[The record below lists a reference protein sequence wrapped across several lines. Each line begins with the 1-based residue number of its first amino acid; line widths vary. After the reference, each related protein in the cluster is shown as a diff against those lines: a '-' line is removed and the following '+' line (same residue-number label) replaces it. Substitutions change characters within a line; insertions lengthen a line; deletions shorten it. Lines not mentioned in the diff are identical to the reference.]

1 MDMRIMGVKRW
12 RTRDVDRTEWVAVVR
27 DSKAKLAWL

>member
-12 RTRDVDRTEWVAVVR
+12 RTGAVDRTEWAAVLR
-27 DSKAKLAWL
+27 KSKTEFTGL